1 MPLSPPAGSG
11 PSEIAK
17 SQIGESRIAESRP
30 GPSGLSPSEASLD
43 EVGLEKILL
52 FPSKFS
58 SLPQNL
64 TGADPSYPISV
75 ELSLTSR
82 CDLSCVWCSDKTLR
96 KLCPD
101 RLSLDLLKRL
111 FKDLYEGGTKGVT
124 IEGGGEPTISP
135 IFEEAVKA
143 ALDAGLSV
151 GLITNGCSL
160 LSEGFPFDSLRPLQW
175 VRVSLD
181 ACDAESYKLLKG
193 EDRFGVVME
202 GLSRLASLSGGP
214 VVGAGYVLTRLNDD
228 LDSLST
234 LAEKLSEMGLSYLH
248 LRPVVDHDHLA
259 SKSDLSSLTGLDTA
273 SFRLNLGAL
282 ADNKAGGNEGLPC
295 LAHSLSSVI
304 TADGRVWLCGRLCVD
319 PTAGAVGSLL
329 EEDFKKIWEGP
340 ERLLEAR
347 KAASGAWCR
356 LRCPQCRMTKYNR
369 LLEKL
374 GRLRTR
380 DFI

>member
-1 MPLSPPAGSG
+1 MPVSPQAGSG
-11 PSEIAK
+11 PSEIAPR
-17 SQIGESRIAESRP
+17 E
-30 GPSGLSPSEASLD
+30 LSPSDTSLD
-43 EVGLEKILL
+43 EIGLEKILL
-52 FPSKFS
+52 FPSKIS

-64 TGADPSYPISV
+64 TGADPSYPVSV

-82 CDLSCVWCSDKTLR
+82 CDLSCIWCSDKTLR

-101 RLSLDLLKRL
+101 SLDLKILKRL
-111 FKDLYEGGTKGVT
+111 FKDLRQGGTKGVT

-135 IFEEAVKA
+135 LFEEAVEA
-143 ALDAGLSV
+143 ALGAGLSV

-160 LSEGFPFDSLRPLQW
+160 TGKGFPFGLLRLLQW

-181 ACDAESYKLLKG
+181 ACDSASYKLLKG
-193 EDRFGVVME
+193 EDRFEDVME
-202 GLSRLASLSGGP
+202 GLSRLAALSGGP

-228 LDSLST
+228 PAALRA
-234 LAEKLSEMGLSYLH
+234 LAEKLSKMGLSYLH
-248 LRPVVDHDHLA
+248 LRPVVDHDNLA
-259 SKSDLSSLTGLDTA
+259 SRRDLSSLGGLDTA

-282 ADNKAGGNEGLPC
+282 ADNKTGGNEGLPC

-319 PTAGAVGSLL
+319 PSAGAVGSLL
-329 EEDFKKIWEGP
+329 EKDFKSVWLGP
-340 ERLLEAR
+340 ERLSEAK
-347 KAASGAWCR
+347 KAASGDWCR